1 MFRSSWYAAAAT
13 AAALALG
20 ACASNTDSNM
30 SSALE
35 SNARTTTTTTTTEQT
50 TTTAQAAQSA
60 QAATPAQPDAAAPAP
75 TGEYTDAQ
83 LRSFAAAAVEIQPI
97 SQRLATATPEQRTAA
112 ADQIRTI
119 LTRNNL
125 DGATY
130 NAIAARAQTDAAF
143 ASRIAALSPQATT
156 PQG

>member
-20 ACASNTDSNM
+20 ACASNADSNM

-35 SNARTTTTTTTTEQT
+35 SNARTTTTTTTEQT
-50 TTTAQAAQSA
+50 TTTAQAAPPA
-60 QAATPAQPDAAAPAP
+60 QTAAPAQPDPSAPAP
-75 TGEYTDAQ
+75 TGEFTDAQ

-130 NAIAARAQTDAAF
+130 NAIAARAQTDSAF
-143 ASRIAALSPQATT
+143 AARIAALSPQATT